1 MTKTAGSEVFHSN
14 ISLNY
19 RRTDALAGRK
29 ASYAQSKRRVLM
41 GSTERVF
48 SCILVACFLVS
59 LAFAQGSYRAQLRGT
74 VTDASGA
81 VVRGATVT
89 ITDTGTNI
97 SSVSHTDDKGEYYFT
112 GLRPSSYS
120 VKAEL
125 KGFRTTERTGV
136 VLAVDQEASLNFTLS
151 PASVSEN
158 VVVTT
163 TAPLLDT
170 ENATLGTDITSEY
183 VHEIPLMNRDFFGLT
198 FLAAGVTEVAGS
210 GTQDNYPSGTNFTS
224 NGQRNATAEIRLD
237 GALISAP
244 EQGEGGNSNVY
255 YEPLVEG
262 MQEMKVQ
269 NNSFSAEFG
278 NNGGTVVNMVMK
290 SGTDVFHGSGW
301 YFLQRPGVD
310 ARDFFNPAPNPKPDS
325 KRDQGGFSLGGP
337 IRKNRTFFFVDF
349 EKVSSS
355 SASSGLVTVPT
366 TAERLGD
373 FSGLT
378 NPIYDPK
385 QPLVPCPPPATPG
398 TMCRPPVQNG
408 GIIPVGERDPIG
420 MAVLN
425 LYPQPTNSNEF
436 GNYNYTTVTQAPDY
450 QFDIKIDHQINDKNR
465 INGRY
470 SRGWSNYT
478 TPLTLGDSFD
488 NDGIASGVTVAQN
501 GSFEYTWTVN
511 PRIIWTNHA
520 AIDRVHELSLP
531 GIPTI
536 SGFNASLPTGTQGL
550 PPVFE
555 QANGIDEMPTFMMQG
570 NLPWNNLYDQC
581 CIYTKFGHTLVSYSS
596 QLVISR
602 GSHLIKVGG
611 EQRIFYNNFWQPNN
625 PTGLL
630 TFTDNVTSPNPNSDT
645 TQICNGSCNN
655 PNNIQTITTGN
666 PLASLAFGYGDN
678 INASSQLIVT
688 PSVAN
693 RSLETGFYIQDDWK
707 VNSKLTV
714 NLGLRYEWS
723 SPYTSRN
730 NQLEFSNFTADSGV
744 NINLTSLPAAAQAA
758 GAMSAQATM
767 QSIPGLNLPT
777 TQELYGTTQ
786 FATSSMR
793 TIPTYRKDVG
803 PRLGFA
809 YAFDSK
815 TVVRGGVGIYFG
827 MSPATNFQYPGSAF
841 RKTANLFFTNDDFA
855 TQSATLENPFPGGF
869 TGPQGT
875 QYGQFANWGYQNPND
890 LGTTAARDADIY
902 QWNLGVQREL
912 PSQIVLGVD
921 YVANRSTHL
930 PWSGTNNR
938 AFIPSSL
945 LAQVAT
951 AVTPTDATCQTD
963 SCVSNFLQTLV
974 GNPFYSM
981 FNTPCT
987 STPSNPCFNEV
998 NSNYGES
1005 SLPLSYLLNKYPQ
1018 FAGDFEGLMLESA
1031 NSWYNAMQ
1039 IRFQKRTTHHVSFE
1053 GSYTISK
1060 ETDYSSAGRNNWVGA
1075 LGLGLPQQLDNL
1087 SAEHSIGASDAP
1099 QRLAA
1104 AVVVDLPFGRKQW
1117 IGGNM
1122 NRAVDAVVGGWSI
1135 ATLITQQS
1143 GQPMAIGMANARLA
1157 NGSQRPDVVCS
1168 QLKSGTSMHDV
1179 ALNWEAN
1186 STAISNNLPPVNTF
1200 LNANC
1205 FADPG
1210 DQIPGNAPRYFSGL
1224 RVDGIHNADLNL
1236 YKSFVPKEGMRLEVR
1251 AEVFNFTNHPRF
1263 GQPNSAVGSGPAG
1276 GSDANPFFGTIS
1288 GDALGETP
1296 RFFQFGLRFEF

>member
-1 MTKTAGSEVFHSN
+1 M
-14 ISLNY
+14 
-19 RRTDALAGRK
+19 
-29 ASYAQSKRRVLM
+29 LM
-41 GSTERVF
+41 GRTGRLF
-48 SCILVACFLVS
+48 SCILMAGVVAS
-59 LAFAQGSYRAQLRGT
+59 LASLAIAQGSYRAQLRG
-74 VTDASGA
+74 VVSDASGA
-81 VVRGATVT
+81 VVTNATVT
-89 ITDTGTNI
+89 ITDSGTNI
-97 SSVSHTDDKGEYYFT
+97 SNTAHTDNKGEYFFT
-112 GLRPSSYS
+112 GLRPSTYA

-125 KGFRTTERTGV
+125 KGFRTTERTDV
-136 VLAVDQEASLNFTLS
+136 VLAVDQEASLNFTLT
-151 PASVSEN
+151 PAGVNES
-158 VVVTT
+158 VVVTS

-170 ENATLGTDITSEY
+170 DNATLGTDITHEY
-183 VHEIPLMNRDFFGLT
+183 INEIPLMGRDYFGLT

-210 GTQDNYPSGTNFTS
+210 GTSDNYPSGTNFTS

-244 EQGEGGNSNVY
+244 EQGEGGNTNVY
-255 YEPLVEG
+255 YEPLVDSV
-262 MQEMKVQ
+262 QEFKVQ

-278 NNGGTVVNMVMK
+278 NNGGTVVNMVLK
-290 SGTDVFHGSGW
+290 SGTNAFHGTGW
-301 YFLQRPGVD
+301 YFLQRPGID

-337 IRKNRTFFFVDF
+337 IRKDKTFFFVDF
-349 EKVSSS
+349 EKVRSS
-355 SASSGLVTVPT
+355 SAQSGLVTVPT
-366 TAERLGD
+366 MAERQGN

-385 QPLVPCPPPATPG
+385 QPLVPCPAPATPG
-398 TMCRPPVQNG
+398 SMCRPPVQNG
-408 GIIPVGERDPIG
+408 GVIPVGEQDPIG

-425 LYPQPTNSNEF
+425 LYPKPTNSNEF
-436 GNYNYTTVTQAPDY
+436 GNYNFTTVAQAPDY

-470 SRGWSNYT
+470 SRSWSNFT
-478 TPLTLGDSFD
+478 TPLTLGDGFD

-501 GSFEYTWTVN
+501 GSFEYSMTVN

-520 AIDRVHELSLP
+520 AVDRVHELSLP
-531 GIPTI
+531 GIPSI
-536 SGFNASLPTGTQGL
+536 SGFNASLPAGTQGL

-555 QANGIDEMPTFMMQG
+555 QANGIDEMPTFQMQG

-596 QLVISR
+596 QLVISK
-602 GSHLIKVGG
+602 GSHLIKIGG

-630 TFTDNVTSPNPNSDT
+630 TFTDDVTSPMVNSDT
-645 TQICNGSCNN
+645 TQVCSGPCSN
-655 PNNIQTITTGN
+655 PNNIQNITTGN

-678 INASSQLIVT
+678 VNNASSYLLVT

-693 RSLETGFYIQDDWK
+693 RSLEQGFYIQDDWK

-730 NQLEFSNFTADSGV
+730 NQLEFSNFTQDSGV
-744 NINLTSLPAAAQAA
+744 GINLTSLPAAAQQQ
-758 GAMSAQATM
+758 GYMSAQATM
-767 QSIPGLNLPT
+767 QSVGLNLPT

-786 FATSSMR
+786 FATSSDR
-793 TIPTYRKDVG
+793 TVPTYRNDIG

-815 TVVRGGVGIYFG
+815 TVVRGGAGVYFG

-841 RKTANLFFTNDDFA
+841 RKTANLFFTNNNFA
-855 TQSATLENPFPGGF
+855 TQSATLENPFPTGF
-869 TGPQGT
+869 TGPQGK

-902 QWNLGVQREL
+902 QWNLGIQREL
-912 PSQIVLGVD
+912 PSQIVIGVD
-921 YVANRSTHL
+921 YVSNRSTHL

-945 LAQVAT
+945 VGQVAT
-951 AVTPTDATCQTD
+951 AVTPTDSTCQTD
-963 SCVSNFLQTLV
+963 SCVTNFFQTQV

-981 FNTPCT
+981 FNTPCV
-987 STPSNPCFNEV
+987 STASHPCFNEV
-998 NSNYGES
+998 NSNYGQS
-1005 SLPLSYLLNKYPQ
+1005 TLPLSTLLNKYPQ
-1018 FAGDFEGLMLESA
+1018 FNGDFEGLMLESA

-1039 IRFQKRTTHHVSFE
+1039 MRFQKRTTHHISFE

-1087 SAEHSIGASDAP
+1087 KAEHSIGASDAP

-1104 AVVVDLPFGRKQW
+1104 AVVVDLPVGRKQW
-1117 IGGNM
+1117 IGGDM
-1122 NRAVDAVVGGWSI
+1122 NRVADAIIGGWSVS
-1135 ATLITQQS
+1135 TLLTQQS
-1143 GQPMAIGMANARLA
+1143 GQPMAIGMANARLS
-1157 NGSQRPDVVCS
+1157 NGSQRPEVTCS

-1186 STAISNNLPPVNTF
+1186 STAISNGLPPVNSF
-1200 LNANC
+1200 FNANC

-1210 DQIPGNAPRYFSGL
+1210 DQMPGNAPRYFSGL

-1236 YKSFVPKEGMRLEVR
+1236 NKSFVPKEGMRLEVR
-1251 AEVFNFTNHPRF
+1251 AEMFNFTNHPRF
-1263 GQPNSAVGSGPAG
+1263 GQPNSAVGGSGQ
-1276 GSDANPFFGTIS
+1276 ANPFFGTIS
-1288 GDALGETP
+1288 GGAIGETP
-1296 RFFQFGLRFEF
+1296 RFFQFGVRFEF

>member
-1 MTKTAGSEVFHSN
+1 MKSERFC
-14 ISLNY
+14 LC
-19 RRTDALAGRK
+19 
-29 ASYAQSKRRVLM
+29 
-41 GSTERVF
+41 
-48 SCILVACFLVS
+48 CILVACFCGG
-59 LAFAQGSYRAQLRGT
+59 LATFVAAQGSYRAQLRG
-74 VTDASGA
+74 VVSDATGA
-81 VVRGATVT
+81 VVHNVTVT

-97 SSVSHTDDKGEYYFT
+97 ASVAHTDDKGEYFFA
-112 GLRPSSYS
+112 GLRPSTYS
-120 VKAEL
+120 VKAAQS
-125 KGFRTTERTGV
+125 GFRTTEKTGV
-136 VLAVDQEASLNFTLS
+136 VLAVDQEASLNFTLT
-151 PASVSEN
+151 PASVSEKME
-158 VVVTT
+158 VTT

-170 ENATLGTDITSEY
+170 DNATLGTDITHEY
-183 VHEIPLMNRDFFGLT
+183 INEIPLMGRDYFGLT

-210 GTQDNYPSGTNFTS
+210 GTSDNYPEGTNFTS

-255 YEPLVEG
+255 YEPLVDSV
-262 MQEMKVQ
+262 QEFKVQ

-278 NNGGTVVNMVMK
+278 NNGGTVVNMVLK
-290 SGTDVFHGSGW
+290 GGTNALHGTGW
-301 YFLQRPGVD
+301 YFLQRPQMD
-310 ARDFFNPAPNPKPDS
+310 ARDFFNPKYPLGDTTPNPKPDS

-337 IRKNRTFFFVDF
+337 IVKNKTFFFVDF
-349 EKVSSS
+349 EKVRSVG
-355 SASSGLVTVPT
+355 AQSGVVTVPT
-366 TAERLGD
+366 MAERQGD
-373 FSGLT
+373 FSGLQ

-385 QPLVPCPPPATPG
+385 LPLIPCPPPATAG
-398 TMCRPPVQNG
+398 SMCRPPVANG
-408 GIIPVGERDPIG
+408 GIIPVGEQDPIG

-425 LYPQPTNSNEF
+425 LYPKPTNSNEF
-436 GNYNYTTVTQAPDY
+436 DNYNYTTVTNGPDY
-450 QFDIKIDHQINDKNR
+450 QFDIKLDHQINDKNR
-465 INGRY
+465 VSGRY
-470 SRGWSNYT
+470 SRGWSNFT

-488 NDGIASGVTVAQN
+488 NDGIASGVTLAQN
-501 GSFEYTWTVN
+501 GSFEYSWTVN
-511 PRIIWTNHA
+511 PRIIWTSHA

-536 SGFNASLPTGTQGL
+536 SSFNAAQAAAGVAQL

-570 NLPWNNLYDQC
+570 SLPWNNLYDQC

-630 TFTDNVTSPNPNSDT
+630 TFTDDVTSPMVNSDT
-645 TQICNGSCNN
+645 TLVCNGPCSN
-655 PNNIQTITTGN
+655 PSNIVPITTGN

-678 INASSQLIVT
+678 INASSQLLVT

-693 RSLETGFYIQDDWK
+693 RSLEQGFYIQDDWK

-744 NINLTSLPAAAQAA
+744 GINFTSLPPGAQAQ

-767 QSIPGLNLPT
+767 QSVGLNLPT

-793 TIPTYRKDVG
+793 TVPTYRKDIG

-809 YAFDSK
+809 YAFDNK
-815 TVVRGGVGIYFG
+815 TVVRGGAGVYFG

-855 TQSATLENPFPGGF
+855 TQSATLEIPFPGGF
-869 TGPQGT
+869 TGPQGR

-890 LGTTAARDADIY
+890 LGNTAARDADIY

-912 PSQIVLGVD
+912 PSEIVVGAD
-921 YVANRSTHL
+921 YVSNRSTHL

-938 AFIPSSL
+938 AFIPSSSVG
-945 LAQVAT
+945 QVAT
-951 AVTPTDATCQTD
+951 AVTPTDSTCQTD
-963 SCVSNFLQTLV
+963 SCVSNFLQTPV
-974 GNPFYSM
+974 GNPFYGM

-987 STPSNPCFNEV
+987 STASNPCFNEV
-998 NSNYGES
+998 NSNYGQS
-1005 SLPLSYLLNKYPQ
+1005 TLPLSTLLNKYPQ
-1018 FAGDFEGLMLESA
+1018 FNGDFEGLMLESA
-1031 NSWYNAMQ
+1031 NSWYNALQ

-1099 QRLAA
+1099 QRLAG
-1104 AVVVDLPFGRKQW
+1104 AVVVDLPIGRKEW

-1122 NRAVDAVVGGWSI
+1122 NRAVDAVIGGWSV

-1143 GQPMAIGMANARLA
+1143 GQPMAIGLNNARLS
-1157 NGSQRPDVVCS
+1157 NGSQRPNTVCS

-1179 ALNWEAN
+1179 ALNWQTNPA
-1186 STAISNNLPPVNTF
+1186 AINNNLPAVATF
-1200 LNANC
+1200 FNANC

-1210 DQIPGNAPRYFSGL
+1210 DNIPGNAPRYFSGL

-1236 YKSFVPKEGMRLEVR
+1236 YKSFVPKEGMRVEVR
-1251 AEVFNFTNHPRF
+1251 AEIFNFTNHPRF
-1263 GQPNSAVGSGPAG
+1263 GQPNSAVG
-1276 GSDANPFFGTIS
+1276 GSDATNPFFGTIS
-1288 GDALGETP
+1288 GAAIGETP
-1296 RFFQFGLRFEF
+1296 RFFQFGVRFEF